1 METANANSAP
11 AFASQT
17 AEKLIRHQTL
27 LTLLD
32 SLHSSGE
39 IDGQTKQNADAVT
52 AIHSGI
58 NPASIFL

>member
-1 METANANSAP
+1 METASANTAP

-17 AEKLIRHQTL
+17 AEKLIRYQTL

-32 SLHSSGE
+32 SLRSCGE
-39 IDGQTKQNADAVT
+39 IDSSTKQNADAVT

-58 NPASIFL
+58 DPASIFL